1 MTGHQKWAGGI
12 SFVGSGIICLSVC
25 APAQAQSDSNVIYV
39 TPLSQATVDTQKFPH
54 PAQTLD
60 AREISRKGVADATQA
75 LNDQAT
81 GVNLVNSQANPYQ
94 PTILYHGF
102 EISPIQGT
110 PAGLSVY
117 VDGARFNTPF
127 GDLAIWSLLPDE
139 AISSLSIEDGNPVFG
154 LNALGGAINVQMKN
168 GFNFSGGQA
177 ELSGGSFDKIEGN
190 LEYGRQSGNVA
201 SYMDLGETH
210 EGGWRDEQSSDIQNF
225 YGDLGWR
232 GEHAELHFNLTLAD
246 SQLNGPGTVPVELL
260 GADPSSQFTGPN
272 RIGDKYA
279 KFGASFQ
286 DQLTPGTSVQA
297 VLYYDYLREQL
308 ANGNGPNDLPCGP
321 GPDAAY
327 LCQGGGR
334 RSTTIGGGLAGGSL
348 IPNFEPTPDAYGYYA
363 YSQLNLNTSNTNG
376 YGGSAQITNTAPLF
390 GLANLFVAGLSYDG
404 GFTKYNAAGYLGA
417 ITAARNYLTV
427 PGIPSPG
434 YILDEPGTVPVNVV
448 IRNAY
453 YGAYSSDTLNITSKL
468 SLTGSAR
475 FNIANFALNDQLAP
489 DPNAPGAGLTGR
501 HYYEHVNPAIG
512 AAYDVKPFLV
522 LYGGYTEAN
531 AAPTPAEL
539 SCASPEDSCSL
550 ANFMSGDPNL
560 KQIVTR
566 TLQAGIRGTA
576 AGPDVSIITFNADFY
591 SSNSND
597 DIAFLQS
604 PYNPIGEGYFSNIG
618 DVRRAG
624 MDAGLKIDASR
635 WSIYASY
642 SLIEATY
649 QSSFIEQTNNPSADA
664 NGNIAVQPGD
674 HLPGIPRNII
684 KFGGNFN
691 ATRRWNIGLDLT
703 AQTSTYL
710 YGDEANL
717 TPPLPGYIVLDL
729 FTFYQLTPRLQFFG
743 GIDNL
748 TNTRYYNYGTFSP
761 TGLDGG
767 VYVAQAP
774 NYANPRSYSVAAPI
788 GGYAGVKFTF

>member
-1 MTGHQKWAGGI
+1 MKGQQKWAGGI
-12 SFVGSGIICLSVC
+12 LFAGSAMICLPLW
-25 APAQAQSDSNVIYV
+25 APALAQSDSNIIYV
-39 TPLSQATVDTQKFPH
+39 TPLSHATVDAQKFPH
-54 PAQTLD
+54 PVQTFSASD
-60 AREISRKGVADATQA
+60 ISSKGVADAAQA
-75 LNDQAT
+75 LADQAE

-168 GFNFSGGQA
+168 GFTFSGGKA
-177 ELSGGSFDKIEGN
+177 ELSGGSFGKIEGN
-190 LEYGRQSGNVA
+190 LEYARQSGNVA
-201 SYMDLGETH
+201 SYVDLGETH

-232 GEHAELHFNLTLAD
+232 GGHAELHFNLTLAD

-260 GADPSSQFTGPN
+260 AADPSSQFTGPN

-279 KFGASFQ
+279 KFSTNLS
-286 DQLTPGTSVQA
+286 DQLTPDTSVQA

-327 LCQGGGR
+327 LCQGGVGGAP
-334 RSTTIGGGLAGGSL
+334 STTIGGGL
-348 IPNFEPTPDAYGYYA
+348 IPNFEPVPDAYGYYA

-390 GLANLFVAGLSYDG
+390 GLANHFVAGLSYDG
-404 GFTKYNAAGYLGA
+404 GFTKYGATGYIGG
-417 ITAARNYLTV
+417 ITRARNYLTP

-434 YILDEPGTVPVNVV
+434 YILDEPGTVPVDVV

-453 YGAYSSDTLNITSKL
+453 YGAYISDTVSITSKF
-468 SLTGSAR
+468 SLTGSGR
-475 FNIANFALNDQLAP
+475 FNIANIALHDQLPP
-489 DPNAPGAGLTGR
+489 DPNAPGAGLSGR
-501 HYYEHVNPAIG
+501 HYFDHVNPALG
-512 AAYDVKPFLV
+512 AAYDVTPFLV
-522 LYGGYTEAN
+522 LYGGYGQAN

-539 SCASPEDSCSL
+539 SCASPQDSCSL
-550 ANFMSGDPNL
+550 ANFMSGDPDL

-566 TLQAGIRGTA
+566 MLQAGIRGTA
-576 AGPDVSIITFNADFY
+576 AGPDSSIITYNADFY
-591 SSNSND
+591 VSNTND
-597 DIAFLQS
+597 DIEFLQS

-624 MDAGLKIDASR
+624 MDAELKLEAPR
-635 WSIYASY
+635 WSVHASY

-649 QSSFIEQTNNPSADA
+649 QSSFIEQTNNPAADA
-664 NGNIAVQPGD
+664 NGNITVEPGD

-691 ATRRWNIGLDLT
+691 ATLRWNIGITVT
-703 AQTSTYL
+703 AQTSAPL
-710 YGDEANL
+710 YGDAANL
-717 TPPLPGYIVLDL
+717 TPPLPGYAVLDL
-729 FTFYQLTPRLQFFG
+729 TTFYQLTPRLQFFG

-748 TNTRYYNYGTFSP
+748 TGAKYYNYGTFSP

-774 NYANPRSYSVAAPI
+774 DYSNPRSYSVAAPI